1 MSDAIVKNLNFGIDA
16 RDNVFK
22 GIEKL
27 TQAVSSTLGASG
39 KCVMLEDH
47 TGRPVITKDGVTV
60 ADSIIL
66 RDPVEN
72 MGATLLKEAARKT
85 VQEAGDGT
93 TTATVLAHA
102 ILFEAYKVVDKTN
115 SRELKD
121 GINSAVEKVVKYL
134 KLLTVDVKGSMIDQI
149 ATISTNN
156 DPALG
161 KIIADAFR
169 SVDNTGVVMMETA
182 SDGKTDVE
190 VVDGVQYEKGLKNSH
205 FITNQA
211 NKTAELE
218 NPLVLLLESPVDTI
232 RQIQSVLEY
241 VIKNNKPLLII
252 GDLEQ
257 GVLSA
262 LAMNKMKGN
271 IKVNVIDAPTFGI
284 NKQQMLQDLSLLT
297 GAVIINEDL
306 GDDIEMVQPDHLGTC
321 VKSVTSHEDTIL
333 QVDESPEKVIEV
345 IDNIKSKL
353 LKEKNPNKLI
363 KLEKRLAMLSAKIAI
378 VKVGANSEIE
388 LKEKTDRVEDA
399 ICATKAAIKEGIVPG
414 GGIALL
420 NAATNITAKSIGETV
435 LLEAIKAPF
444 KTILE
449 NAGLELARKEPT
461 KKGQGYNV
469 VTGKMVNMIKS
480 GIIDPLLVTKSAL
493 QNAAS
498 VATTI
503 LSTDCVIN
511 NLRIDEGN
519 R

>member
-1 MSDAIVKNLNFGIDA
+1 MNDAIVKNLNFGEDA
-16 RDNVFK
+16 KVNVFK

-39 KCVMLEDH
+39 KCVLLEDG
-47 TGRPVITKDGVTV
+47 TGNPVITKDGVTV
-60 ADSIIL
+60 ANAIIL

-102 ILFEAYKVVDKTN
+102 ILQEAYKVSIN
-115 SRELKD
+115 SRDLKK
-121 GINSAVEKVVKYL
+121 GINEAVKKTVKYL
-134 KLLTVDVKGSMIDQI
+134 EKVSVDVTGNMIDHV

-156 DPALG
+156 DKELG
-161 KIIADAFR
+161 KIIGDAFR
-169 SVDNTGVVMMETA
+169 SVGETGVVMMEPTQFN
-182 SDGKTDVE
+182 KTEVE
-190 VVDGVQYEKGLKNSH
+190 IVDGVQYDKGITNSH

-211 NKTAELE
+211 NKTSELD
-218 NPLVLLLESPVDTI
+218 NPLVLLIESPVQSI
-232 RQIQSVLEY
+232 RQIQTVLEH
-241 VIKNNKPLLII
+241 VIKANKPLLII
-252 GDLEQ
+252 ADLDEP
-257 GVLSA
+257 VISA

-271 IKVNVIDAPTFGI
+271 IKVNVIDAPTYGI
-284 NKQQMLQDLSLLT
+284 NKKDMLDDLALLT
-297 GAVIINEDL
+297 GATVINEDL
-306 GDDIEMVQPDHLGTC
+306 GDDMDSIRPEYLGICLKSTTSTLETIIQVGEASEEINALIKE
-321 VKSVTSHEDTIL
+321 VKKELKKDLANHE
-333 QVDESPEKVIEV
+333 VV
-345 IDNIKSKL
+345 
-353 LKEKNPNKLI
+353 
-363 KLEKRLAMLSAKIAI
+363 KLEKRLARLAAKIAI
-378 VKVGANSEIE
+378 VKVGANSDIE

-420 NAATNITAKSIGETV
+420 NASKYIKAKSEGEQV
-435 LLEAIKAPF
+435 LLDAIKAPF
-444 KTILE
+444 KTILD
-449 NAGLELARKEPT
+449 NAGIIDYTAPKA
-461 KKGQGYNV
+461 KGYGLNV
-469 VTGKMVNMIKS
+469 VTGNMVNMIKS

-511 NLRIDEGN
+511 NLRIDESN